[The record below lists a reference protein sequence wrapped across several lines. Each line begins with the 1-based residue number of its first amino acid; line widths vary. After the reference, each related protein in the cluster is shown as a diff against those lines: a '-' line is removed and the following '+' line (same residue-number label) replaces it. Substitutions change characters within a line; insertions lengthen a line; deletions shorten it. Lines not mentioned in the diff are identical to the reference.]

1 MYVIPGEMADPLLQD
16 LAVEAVHPAPDA
28 TRLLVVLTAR
38 RPAVEA
44 LEILERLEQVRGHL
58 RAEVAAAVNR
68 KRAPELAFQL
78 SLPREVTP

>member
-28 TRLLVVLTAR
+28 TRLLVVLTAT

-44 LEILERLEQVRGHL
+44 SEIFERLEQVRGHL

-78 SLPREVTP
+78 SLAREVAP